1 MPSPAIT
8 SAIKTDPNSP
18 THDYLQLAEIL
29 RQQIQRGEI
38 TSQLPSTT
46 KIAKKTGHALITV
59 RKAFA
64 VLAREGLVQTVSGR
78 GTFVTTERQRQQ
90 VPRRRRPVPSR
101 AEEDA

>member
-38 TSQLPSTT
+38 TSQLPSA
-46 KIAKKTGHALITV
+46 KKLEKKTGLANTTV
-59 RKAFA
+59 RRAFA
-64 VLAREGLVQTVSGR
+64 VLMREGLVQTVSGR

-90 VPRRRRPVPSR
+90 VPRRRRHVTSR
-101 AEEDA
+101 AEDA